1 MTGTKEQG
9 TTAGMLT
16 TQEPERTGK
25 RTARRRNWA
34 GILLGAGLA
43 LTLAVFAEPMEAQA
57 ATCNISSSC
66 DGFNDPNMTH
76 THIVKLNGVI
86 KGGHFTD
93 QVDVVGTSTIE
104 NGTFDVPMY
113 VGKFGRNDVTL
124 TIQDGNFSSITVYEN
139 AVIHGGTFRL
149 ISTSNNSII
158 TINDGT
164 FCRQLEL
171 KGTTTINGGIFKE
184 KVLVKPDAN
193 TKTYSIKGGTFM
205 GGIQDNNSNPIDLDK
220 IEATAYT
227 VTFQYED
234 GSTEQQIIVGT
245 GKACKP
251 NGSKWVYFDDPD
263 NEYDFDQTVSEDL
276 TLTEIAPSPSG
287 QTAGEGSSSSSA
299 SRIPADSQ
307 YTGSTG
313 TGHKT
318 QKSDAQDDT
327 QEQTQNLIPEHVCQY
342 EWVTVREAGVAAD
355 GEKRLTCKLCG
366 SVEAVEVI
374 SASDYRYAQLYDA
387 VSLAGENETVTYDLE
402 NFFTI
407 SDKLLTALQNRRD
420 VALVLTFTYQGRQY
434 EALFPAGADYTEL
447 LEDQDSFYGLLGLR
461 GRCGI
466 SVEERAAADAD
477 WKVVITV
484 E

>member
-1 MTGTKEQG
+1 MK
-9 TTAGMLT
+9 
-16 TQEPERTGK
+16 
-25 RTARRRNWA
+25 
-34 GILLGAGLA
+34 
-43 LTLAVFAEPMEAQA
+43 
-57 ATCNISSSC
+57 S
-66 DGFNDPNMTH
+66 
-76 THIVKLNGVI
+76 
-86 KGGHFTD
+86 GG
-93 QVDVVGTSTIE
+93 
-104 NGTFDVPMY
+104 Y
-113 VGKFGRNDVTL
+113 
-124 TIQDGNFSSITVYEN
+124 TIQ
-139 AVIHGGTFRL
+139 GGTFL
-149 ISTSNNSII
+149 
-158 TINDGT
+158 
-164 FCRQLEL
+164 
-171 KGTTTINGGIFKE
+171 
-184 KVLVKPDAN
+184 
-193 TKTYSIKGGTFM
+193 
-205 GGIQDNNSNPIDLDK
+205 GGIQDKESCNPIDLST
-220 IEATAYT
+220 IQANVYT

-234 GSTEQQIIVGT
+234 GSKGKQIIVGT
-245 GKACKP
+245 GTACNP
-251 NGSKWVYFDDPD
+251 NGSKWVVVDDPD
-263 NEYDFDQTVSEDL
+263 NEYEYDFSQTVSEDL
-276 TLTEIAPSPSG
+276 TLTEIVPSPSG
-287 QTAGEGSSSSSA
+287 QTAGEGSLSSSA
-299 SRIPADSQ
+299 RRTPADSP

-318 QKSDAQDDT
+318 QKSDEQDDT

-355 GEKRLTCKLCG
+355 GEKQLTCKLCG

-407 SDKLLTALQNRRD
+407 SDKLLTALQSRRD

-466 SVEERAAADAD
+466 SVEERAEADAD